1 MVSPEPE
8 CSFSFCETPTMR
20 VQLLL
25 KGIDF
30 LVYFFLC
37 SPTLVYYSRLC
48 VQESYLVETL
58 CRLLRV

>member
-1 MVSPEPE
+1 
-8 CSFSFCETPTMR
+8 MR